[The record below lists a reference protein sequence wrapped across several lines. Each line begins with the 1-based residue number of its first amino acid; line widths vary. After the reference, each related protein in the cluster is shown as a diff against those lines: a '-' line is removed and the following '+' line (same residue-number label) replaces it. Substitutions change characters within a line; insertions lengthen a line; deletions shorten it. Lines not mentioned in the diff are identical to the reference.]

1 VFTCRHPDL
10 PYLKH
15 LGSLLSAEWPLGA
28 DIFQEP
34 FAHHEHTFLLGKQ
47 YGTLDTIKLWSSHNG
62 NSVSES
68 LPNVDTVSRSFI
80 TSHISK
86 SVCSDRGSRLYLT
99 VPLKSVGSCGMMPRW
114 DLRS

>member
-1 VFTCRHPDL
+1 MFTYRHPDL

-47 YGTLDTIKLWSSHNG
+47 YGKLDTIKLSSSHIG
-62 NSVSES
+62 NSISES
-68 LPNVDTVSRSFI
+68 PIFLYQHVLIEGPGCISQSR
-80 TSHISK
+80 
-86 SVCSDRGSRLYLT
+86 
-99 VPLKSVGSCGMMPRW
+99 
-114 DLRS
+114 